1 MKNKN
6 IIRITLL
13 LFFLILHSFIALY
26 ITNAQCQL
34 KEIPFF
40 ELNEGDIFN
49 YTLNF
54 VNQNI
59 SEKGLSEIKISL
71 IKINSS
77 INPVIK
83 NNLIN
88 FKADQNS
95 GNKNSFLIVSTM
107 ENGCYDVKKFDFFV
121 YLKPKIME
129 KNPIEDYLEI
139 YETQSIKFY
148 ASAYS
153 FYDTDV
159 KTEWYLNGI
168 KQKESSNSYIFFTN
182 YSSKGLFTLEYVA
195 KDKRQN
201 TTIKWLINVKDK
213 NRKPILRFNIPDFV
227 LTNYTRGRLLNLN
240 DYFQDPDLDKL
251 KFELVY
257 FDKINNSIKE
267 KSYEIFNFSI
277 KDNGDFEVYP
287 IKNIYLTEYLKVIAY
302 DFQGEKAES
311 NIFFMKL
318 VNSDNISYIFLN
330 TSKKEQCKPN
340 IQCTEWSPC
349 LITNIRTRECFDV
362 NNCNS
367 ENTTITETMHCD
379 YNATCNDG
387 ILNQGEEKVDCGGPC
402 EPCPTCDDGILNQG
416 EEKVDCGGPCNPCP
430 SCIDNIQNQDETD
443 VDCGGSCQKCEPEK
457 KCLSHKDCSSFN
469 CVNNICAYPT
479 CFDNKLNQG
488 EEKVDCGGPCKP
500 CPTCN
505 DGILNQG
512 EEKVD
517 CGGPCQ
523 ACENC
528 YDGIKNQNEIFTDCG
543 GLCKSCLLL
552 DIINFIKSYYY
563 LAFIFIFL
571 LIIKIYSKNISSSDK
586 IKNYIFYSK
595 LFNFLPKKIPENY
608 KEIFTQTISDLT
620 SIKNDI
626 LNLED
631 KE

>member
-6 IIRITLL
+6 IIRITLF
-13 LFFLILHSFIALY
+13 LFVLILFSFIIVIY
-26 ITNAQCQL
+26 IAKAQCQL

-416 EEKVDCGGPCNPCP
+416 EEKVDCGGPC
-430 SCIDNIQNQDETD
+430 
-443 VDCGGSCQKCEPEK
+443 
-457 KCLSHKDCSSFN
+457 
-469 CVNNICAYPT
+469 
-479 CFDNKLNQG
+479 
-488 EEKVDCGGPCKP
+488 
-500 CPTCN
+500 
-505 DGILNQG
+505 
-512 EEKVD
+512 
-517 CGGPCQ
+517 Q

-631 KE
+631 KEKIKEKFYNIIDNFYKNFLELDLVNNITVKNSSKKIINPFLRELILLLYYDTRDISVESPFYRIELNEKIDQTIAILNKIRDLL